1 MSLTYSFSEIMSTRW
16 LKTCCS
22 QSICHQLSSFH
33 YRTYF
38 LQIDIIFLFL
48 THNPF
53 WLPTSTFYHD
63 REKEKVASLFFFS
76 SPHTHILE
84 TYIESC
90 LLYTCARAS
99 KLHKQSRERAREREK
114 EEMRE
119 ISLVLLASTIMMI
132 ASSSHTHTHTHGIV
146 SFSSIKSV
154 ASHNRSELSSV
165 VDYMH
170 IPIYISIYDKEWKK
184 KREDRSF

>member
-99 KLHKQSRERAREREK
+99 KLHKQSREREREGGN
-114 EEMRE
+114 ERDFPC
-119 ISLVLLASTIMMI
+119 SLGEYYNDDSIFL
-132 ASSSHTHTHTHGIV
+132 THTWH
-146 SFSSIKSV
+146 SFF
-154 ASHNRSELSSV
+154 LF
-165 VDYMH
+165 D
-170 IPIYISIYDKEWKK
+170 
-184 KREDRSF
+184 